1 MTSTR
6 QVTVISRLFPFT
18 LPTTRRTRV
27 FNSEGEESP
36 VLANRIAPVVMVALL
51 VGISYYVGTLIGFAW
66 TPTGR
71 PNSAFWP
78 PNAILL
84 AALLLARRKEWWTLL
99 LAVLAA
105 HMAAQLQVGVPPWT
119 AVGWFITNSSEALIG
134 AYCITRF
141 SDSTRRLDGVRGV
154 LIFVVFGVVFAPL
167 ATSFLDAFAV
177 VVTRWGRGYWPLSFE
192 RFWTNALAELTIV
205 PLIVLCRSN
214 PISWIR
220 RAGIA
225 RVGEAALLAIGIVLV
240 AVGVFGLKT
249 ISPATTPALLYA
261 PLPFLLWA
269 ASRFGLGGLS
279 TSLLSLALISTWY
292 TTHGRQ
298 PFPNASMAQNIL
310 SLQILFCVVA
320 VPLMFLSAVM
330 AEARRTQELLRKTS
344 GSLIEAQEQERHRIA
359 RELHDDLGQ
368 ALALTNV
375 TIDGLIEGSGE
386 SLRPALTDLSSQI
399 SEISNTAREIS
410 HGLYPTHLEYLGLAK
425 ALKRLCD
432 EFRNGKNISIHLTMG
447 DLPDQL
453 PPSISLSLYRIAQ
466 ETMHNIFTH
475 SQAKNVQV
483 ELAADDARISL
494 RIFDDGIGFDTSRNT
509 GGLGLESMRQ
519 RVRAVDGFIDIS
531 SSQNS
536 GTRIEV
542 RVPFR
547 DHRSGDVPGAA

>member
-1 MTSTR
+1 MHSYRLGTVMRRMSGVMFSMT
-6 QVTVISRLFPFT
+6 
-18 LPTTRRTRV
+18 RT
-27 FNSEGEESP
+27 
-36 VLANRIAPVVMVALL
+36 APVYTSESGGSPLVANLPVATAALL
-51 VGISYYVGTLIGFAW
+51 VGISYYVGTRIGFAW

-71 PNSAFWP
+71 PNSTFWP

-84 AALLLARRKEWWTLL
+84 AALLLVRRREWWTLL

-105 HMAAQLQVGVPPWT
+105 HMVAQLQVGVPVWT
-119 AVGWFITNSSEALIG
+119 AAGWFVTNSSEALIG
-134 AYCITRF
+134 AYCITQF
-141 SDSTRRLDGVRGV
+141 PDSARRLDGVYGV
-154 LIFVVFGVVFAPL
+154 LIFVGFGVLFAPL

-177 VVTRWGRGYWPLSFE
+177 VITGWGRHYWPLSFE

-225 RVGEAALLAIGIVLV
+225 RVGEAALLAIGTVLV
-240 AVGVFGLKT
+240 AIVVFGLKAV
-249 ISPATTPALLYA
+249 SPATTPALLYV

-292 TTHGRQ
+292 TMHGRQ
-298 PFPNASMAQNIL
+298 PFPNASMSQNIL

-330 AEARRTQELLRKTS
+330 AEARRTQELLNKTS

-368 ALALTNV
+368 ALALTKV
-375 TIDGLIEGSGE
+375 TLDGLIQQESGE
-386 SLRPALTDLSSQI
+386 SLKSALTDLSSQVSAV
-399 SEISNTAREIS
+399 SETAREIS
-410 HGLYPTHLEYLGLAK
+410 HGLYPPQLEYLGLGK
-425 ALKRLCD
+425 TLKRLCD
-432 EFRNGKNISIHLTMG
+432 ELRKRKNISILFTLG
-447 DLPDQL
+447 NLPEQL
-453 PPSISLSLYRIAQ
+453 QSSISLSLYRIAQ
-466 ETMHNIFTH
+466 ETVHNIITH

-483 ELAADDARISL
+483 ELGADDTKISL
-494 RIFDDGIGFDTSRNT
+494 RIIDDGIGFDPSHQA

-519 RVRAVDGFIDIS
+519 RVQAVGGFIDIS
-531 SSQNS
+531 SSPNS

-542 RVPFR
+542 RLPYR
-547 DHRSGDVPGAA
+547 EEDSEDVQGVA

>member
-1 MTSTR
+1 M
-6 QVTVISRLFPFT
+6 ISRLLPSI
-18 LPTTRRTRV
+18 LPTARKARA
-27 FNSEGEESP
+27 FNSERDESP
-36 VLANRIAPVVMVALL
+36 APAHRVVPVVVVALL

-66 TPTGR
+66 TPAGR
-71 PNSAFWP
+71 PNSTFWP

-105 HMAAQLQVGVPPWT
+105 HMVAQLQVGVPAWT

-141 SDSTRRLDGVRGV
+141 TDSTRRLDGVPGV
-154 LIFVVFGVVFAPL
+154 LIFVVFGVLFAPL
-167 ATSFLDAFAV
+167 ATSFLDAFTV

-205 PLIVLCRSN
+205 PLIVLCGSN
-214 PISWIR
+214 PISWMR

-240 AVGVFGLKT
+240 AIGVFGLKGV
-249 ISPATTPALLYA
+249 SPATTPALLYA

-269 ASRFGLGGLS
+269 ASRFGLAGLS

-292 TTHGRQ
+292 TIHGRQ

-344 GSLIEAQEQERHRIA
+344 GSLIEAQEEERHRIA

-375 TIDGLIEGSGE
+375 TIDGLIEESSE
-386 SLRPALTDLSSQI
+386 SLKPALTDLSSQI
-399 SEISNTAREIS
+399 SAISNTAREIS

-432 EFRNGKNISIHLTMG
+432 ELRSGKSISIHLMMG
-447 DLPDQL
+447 DLPDQF

-466 ETMHNIFTH
+466 ETMHNIITH
-475 SQAKNVQV
+475 SQAKNVHV
-483 ELAADDARISL
+483 ELGADDTRISL
-494 RIFDDGIGFDTSRNT
+494 RIIDDGVGFDTSRNA

-519 RVRAVDGFIDIS
+519 RVRAVGGSIDIS

-542 RVPFR
+542 RVPVR
-547 DHRSGDVPGAA
+547 DHCSGNVPGAA

>member
-6 QVTVISRLFPFT
+6 QVTVISRLLPSI
-18 LPTTRRTRV
+18 LPTARKARA
-27 FNSEGEESP
+27 FNSERDESP
-36 VLANRIAPVVMVALL
+36 APAHRVVPVVVVALL

-66 TPTGR
+66 TPAGR
-71 PNSAFWP
+71 PNSTFWP

-105 HMAAQLQVGVPPWT
+105 HMVAQLQVGVPAWT

-141 SDSTRRLDGVRGV
+141 TDSTRRLDGVPGV
-154 LIFVVFGVVFAPL
+154 LIFVVFGVLFAPL
-167 ATSFLDAFAV
+167 ATSFLDAFTV

-205 PLIVLCRSN
+205 PLIVLSGSS
-214 PISWIR
+214 PISWMR

-240 AVGVFGLKT
+240 AIGVFGLKGV
-249 ISPATTPALLYA
+249 SPATTPALLYA

-292 TTHGRQ
+292 TIHGRQ

-344 GSLIEAQEQERHRIA
+344 GSLIEAQEEERHRIA

-375 TIDGLIEGSGE
+375 TIDGLIEESGE
-386 SLRPALTDLSSQI
+386 SL
-399 SEISNTAREIS
+399 
-410 HGLYPTHLEYLGLAK
+410 
-425 ALKRLCD
+425 
-432 EFRNGKNISIHLTMG
+432 
-447 DLPDQL
+447 
-453 PPSISLSLYRIAQ
+453 
-466 ETMHNIFTH
+466 
-475 SQAKNVQV
+475 
-483 ELAADDARISL
+483 
-494 RIFDDGIGFDTSRNT
+494 
-509 GGLGLESMRQ
+509 
-519 RVRAVDGFIDIS
+519 
-531 SSQNS
+531 
-536 GTRIEV
+536 
-542 RVPFR
+542 
-547 DHRSGDVPGAA
+547 